1 MSEKLLH
8 KFLNHEITEAELET
22 LKASDVYREYI
33 KIASHTAEMKTPGF
47 DKEQVWAKL
56 AKKKS
61 AKEKKTLQLFNYRN
75 LLKYAAVFVLL
86 LAGYFYVT
94 NLDTSISADLA
105 EKRSFNLPDNSEVV
119 LNAGSKVNYNK
130 NSWNKE
136 RVLSLEGEAFF
147 NVANGKKFAVETAQ
161 GIVSV
166 LGTEFNVQSRNNHF
180 HVSCYEG
187 LVRVSFNGEDI
198 QLPAGNSV
206 IIEHGRIVARQEI
219 SGTKPGWMLN
229 ESSFEN
235 MTLENVVAEMERQ
248 YGVTISLENVDEKM
262 RFSGAFTHKDLEAA
276 LKTVCVPLQLKYT
289 IDKQRGIIIYGD

>member
-8 KFLNHEITEAELET
+8 KFLNDEISETELET
-22 LKASDVYREYI
+22 LKASEVYRDYI
-33 KIASHTAEMKTPGF
+33 NIAAQTAQFQTPGF
-47 DKEQVWAKL
+47 DREQLWAKL
-56 AKKKS
+56 AEKKK
-61 AKEKKTLQLFNYRN
+61 AKEKKTVKLFLYKNM
-75 LLKYAAVFVLL
+75 LKYAAVFVLL
-86 LAGYFYVT
+86 VAGYFYVT
-94 NLDTSISADLA
+94 NLDATVSAGIA
-105 EKRSFNLPDNSEVV
+105 EKRSFNLPDDSEVV

-130 NSWNKE
+130 SSWNNE

-147 NVANGKKFAVETAQ
+147 DVAKGKKFDVETTQ

-166 LGTEFNVQSRNNHF
+166 LGTQFNVQSRNNHF

-206 IIEHGRIVARQEI
+206 IIEDGSIVARQEI
-219 SGTKPGWMLN
+219 SGTQPGWMFD
-229 ESSFEN
+229 ESTFEN

-248 YGVTISLENVDEKM
+248 YGVTITLDNLDEKM
-262 RFSGAFTHKDLEAA
+262 RFSGAFTHKNLEAA

-289 IDKQRGIIIYGD
+289 IDKQRGITIYGD

>member
-22 LKASDVYREYI
+22 LKASDEYRDYI
-33 KIASHTAEMKTPGF
+33 KIASHTADLQTPGF
-47 DKEQVWAKL
+47 DSERLWSEL
-56 AKKKS
+56 TEKKKTT
-61 AKEKKTLQLFNYRN
+61 EKKTVKVFQYRS
-75 LLKYAAVFVLL
+75 LMKYAAVFVLL

-94 NLDTSISADLA
+94 NLDATVSAGLA
-105 EKRSFNLPDNSEVV
+105 EKRSFNLPDDSEVV
-119 LNAGSKVNYNK
+119 LNAGSKVNYNIG
-130 NSWNKE
+130 SWNKE

-147 NVANGKKFAVETAQ
+147 DVAKGKKFDVETTQ

-166 LGTEFNVQSRNNHF
+166 LGTQFNVQSRNNHF

-206 IIEHGRIVARQEI
+206 IIEDGNIVARQEI
-219 SGTKPGWMLN
+219 SGTQPGWMFD
-229 ESSFEN
+229 ESTFEN

-248 YGVTISLENVDEKM
+248 YGVDITLDNVDEKM

-289 IDKQRGIIIYGD
+289 IDKQRGITIYGD